1 MTQPTASQHQRT
13 MASQPDQGPIQPTA
27 SQHRRTMA
35 SQPDQGPIH
44 VTVFKLMFKSPK
56 KNDKTSRNYLYFTC
70 HQYDN
75 RYIKKTISVSRHFW
89 YIHPS
94 LLYIQVTF
102 HKQLKLES
110 QLFAD
115 KNCLH
120 RINCTDKDL
129 TIKSPFWCSW
139 RVTHFT
145 SVGWR
150 LIVKCATVTR
160 PHLQRSRNSMSAL
173 IQQK

>member
-1 MTQPTASQHQRT
+1 MSIGHFGDDFTCHMTQPTASQHQRTMASQPDQGPIQPTASQHRRT

-75 RYIKKTISVSRHFW
+75 RYIKKTISVSRHF
-89 YIHPS
+89 
-94 LLYIQVTF
+94 
-102 HKQLKLES
+102 
-110 QLFAD
+110 
-115 KNCLH
+115 
-120 RINCTDKDL
+120 
-129 TIKSPFWCSW
+129 
-139 RVTHFT
+139 
-145 SVGWR
+145 
-150 LIVKCATVTR
+150 
-160 PHLQRSRNSMSAL
+160 
-173 IQQK
+173 